1 MNALIST
8 IAPAKDDADILA
20 AWQRITAAHA
30 ALGICPD
37 HTGPGVY
44 SAEQRAHWD
53 TIDAAEEEIRTA
65 TAETPQ
71 GAEIQLWTG
80 LIHLMNEDDVEAAI
94 LRRDLAWFNER
105 DNTFDWH
112 ERLLLAG
119 LRSLRAIGGAA

>member
-1 MNALIST
+1 MNAPNT
-8 IAPAKDDADILA
+8 RIAPAKDDADILA
-20 AWQRITAAHA
+20 AWDRITAAHA

-37 HTGPGVY
+37 HTGPGAY

-80 LIHLMNEDDVEAAI
+80 LIHLMNEADAEAAI
-94 LRRDLAWFNER
+94 LRRDLAWFDER
-105 DNTFDWH
+105 DDAFDWY

-119 LRSLRAIGGAA
+119 LRSLRAQGGAA